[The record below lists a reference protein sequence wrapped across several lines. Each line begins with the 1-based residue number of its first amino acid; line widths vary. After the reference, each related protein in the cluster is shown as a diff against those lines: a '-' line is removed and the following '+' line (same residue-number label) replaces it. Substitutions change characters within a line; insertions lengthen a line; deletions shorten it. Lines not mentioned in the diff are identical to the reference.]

1 MLCVQGDLSLG
12 QSLLTLRM
20 EMQHEELALLPHVGE
35 TDMCVTRVGLARVL
49 VLGNRSMPT
58 ALSLLH
64 NAHDH
69 LWALRDADSTHVHN
83 VHRKVW
89 RHWMDMQR
97 AHRRWRGLAS
107 KGMRLL
113 LLLDACEVRF
123 QDNGS
128 EVRREV

>member
-1 MLCVQGDLSLG
+1 M
-12 QSLLTLRM
+12 
-20 EMQHEELALLPHVGE
+20 
-35 TDMCVTRVGLARVL
+35 L

-89 RHWMDMQR
+89 RHWTDMQR